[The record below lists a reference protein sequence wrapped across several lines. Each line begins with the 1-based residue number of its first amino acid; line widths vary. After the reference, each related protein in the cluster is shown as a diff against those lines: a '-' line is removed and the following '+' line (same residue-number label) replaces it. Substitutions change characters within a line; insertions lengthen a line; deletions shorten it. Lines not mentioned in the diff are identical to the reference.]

1 MNARSVFLGA
11 CLGSLCCSLTACAGG
26 GDAAAPAA
34 PAKSDPVAMVRAAAD
49 TTSKAGSSRT
59 RSTLTMTVGGKP
71 VVLRGAGAFDYAKGV
86 GTLTLDVP
94 PHAGLSGQL
103 AEIVTPQALYLKNAL
118 PNVPKGKWV
127 RLDTSKVQA
136 GLLAGG
142 GNDPSTSFEMLRGAK
157 PGVQLIG
164 DDLVAGVKV
173 HHYRGVLDVKAAGDL
188 ATSGVRTALEA
199 TTRTLADTSVPF
211 DAYLDDSGR
220 LRQVV
225 ETFTLA
231 AGTAGSGAKT
241 TKVVSSAEL
250 YDFGTSVVVKTPPA
264 SQTVVGN
271 LGGH

>member
-11 CLGSLCCSLTACAGG
+11 CLGSLCCSLTACGG
-26 GDAAAPAA
+26 TDQAAPAVT
-34 PAKSDPVAMVRAAAD
+34 AKSDPVAAVRAAAD
-49 TTSKAGSSRT
+49 TTTKAGSSHT
-59 RSTLTMTVGGKP
+59 RSTLTMNVGGKT
-71 VVLRGAGAFDYAKGV
+71 VALRGTGAFDYAKGV

-94 PHAGLSGQL
+94 PHAGLTGQL

-118 PNVPKGKWV
+118 PNVPKDKWV
-127 RLDTSKVQA
+127 RLDTAKVQA

-157 PGVQLIG
+157 PGVELIG

-173 HHYRGVLDVKAAGDL
+173 RHYRGVLDVKAAGDL

-199 TTRTLADTSVPF
+199 TTKTLADTSVPF
-211 DAYLDDSGR
+211 DAYLDDAGR

-231 AGTAGSGAKT
+231 AGAGGGART

-250 YDFGTSVVVKTPPA
+250 YDFGTPVVVKTPPA
-264 SQTVVGN
+264 AQTVVGN
-271 LGGH
+271 LTGR